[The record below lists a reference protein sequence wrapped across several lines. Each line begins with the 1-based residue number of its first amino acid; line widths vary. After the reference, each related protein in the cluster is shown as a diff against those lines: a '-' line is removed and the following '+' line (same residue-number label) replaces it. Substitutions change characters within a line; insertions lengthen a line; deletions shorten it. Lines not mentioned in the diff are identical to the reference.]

1 MVSKMLT
8 IGKPSRFVSRVKSE
22 YTLTGPRSNRSGT
35 ASPVSPRETR
45 IPVAKATASPV
56 TVFQTKKCLPR
67 RKLHVGDA
75 KSQLGFGS
83 PAGKVKDIKY
93 EDEPDNR
100 NTDCRCDPELKGDA
114 TLHPNCTFVNVCSEH
129 LRNGSRRRWHVGSQ
143 CGAVGRSIALFV
155 LVVVVIVVVCNVN
168 VHTIYWFLRQHWER
182 TEEDEFEEATMY
194 YEEPEDDSAES
205 NELIELNPKM
215 FGLTESKHNLSLL
228 ELLAMTLERFFGW
241 IGSILLPIDE

>member
-8 IGKPSRFVSRVKSE
+8 IGKVKSE

-35 ASPVSPRETR
+35 GSPVSPRETR

-93 EDEPDNR
+93 EDEPDKR

-155 LVVVVIVVVCNVN
+155 VVVAVIVVLCNVN

-194 YEEPEDDSAES
+194 YEEPEDDSSE